1 MKVTSCL
8 IGFTLLFASLAMS
21 GLKRDTKI
29 FTNFYALLND
39 KQKSIYENIVRERLM
54 IYFAGMALGLGLG
67 VYYYVS
73 AKKDDYRLC
82 KFLMI
87 IYVVKLVFYYV
98 YPKSPLMLYS
108 LTTKDQVDAWADIYT
123 EMKTNWIKS
132 LVIGFIGYLFIS
144 TYFC

>member
-1 MKVTSCL
+1 
-8 IGFTLLFASLAMS
+8 MS

-29 FTNFYALLND
+29 FTNFYALLDD

-67 VYYYVS
+67 VYYFIS
-73 AKKDDYRLC
+73 AKTDDYRLC

-123 EMKTNWIKS
+123 EMKNRWIKS
-132 LVIGFIGYLFIS
+132 LAVGFFAYIS
-144 TYFC
+144 LTAALLK